1 MKRFDKCSFI
11 YTKLLIFPQMLIIAN
26 PSLRDYNNDILHL
39 RIFVLKDYHYYIKE
53 ILQSVG

>member
-1 MKRFDKCSFI
+1 
-11 YTKLLIFPQMLIIAN
+11 MLIIAN

-39 RIFVLKDYHYYIKE
+39 RIFVLKDYHYYMKE